1 MEFEL
6 AVLVWRSCRFVGS
19 GRAKRKAFQSQLS
32 EAQRSAKSLS
42 NILAKLDRELK
53 IGLNNK
59 FEAAQNLNDNSVA
72 LFEIEYLLNVFEDI
86 GLLFPPGMKS

>member
-1 MEFEL
+1 ML
-6 AVLVWRSCRFVGS
+6 RSGRFVGS

-86 GLLFPPGMKS
+86 GLLFPPGMQS